1 MLNNPHITC
10 NRTPNINYNM
20 GGLCMKGTI
29 YYQKDRNRYA
39 VSFYIAGR
47 KSPVKVTRYKGEFMY
62 HKAIANKCLA
72 MIQNDWEQAQEGLT
86 RFRIEKYTGKGW
98 TDVIEYFEEW
108 LSTKEKKKPATY
120 KGYKSYFKIWIKPFF
135 KKHPVMLHEIQL
147 DTLDKMLDSIKLSG
161 KGKYNVMNCFHAFM
175 DYAWR
180 ARRIPEVPPFPKKED
195 YELVEPTIVWL
206 PEDRQVKVINAIPE
220 RDQPIFWWLKYHL
233 RRPSEACSIRRTD
246 YDEFNQVFIVRRSVS
261 ARTLVD
267 TTKTEAEHCIPC
279 HSEFLPHMER
289 LLRPVKRVVFKDQR
303 GNDRFLKDEQDSPF
317 LFVNPL
323 ARKNGRRYTG
333 ESLNRIWKA
342 ACEKA
347 GEDID
352 LYSGLKHS
360 SCSQYVNEKGLS
372 VSDLKEITDHA
383 RMESV
388 RKYAKVS
395 VSRKR
400 ELMERKLR
408 VVTTTKLP
416 QVKNE

>member
-1 MLNNPHITC
+1 MLQQSQKYHNG
-10 NRTPNINYNM
+10 TPNNKWGAM
-20 GGLCMKGTI
+20 CMKGTI
-29 YYQKDRNRYA
+29 YFQKDRGRYA

-72 MIQNDWEQAQEGLT
+72 MIQNDWEQAQDGLV

-108 LSTKEKKKPATY
+108 LTTKEKKKPATY
-120 KGYKSYFKIWIKPFF
+120 KGYKSYFRNWIKPFF

-147 DTLDKMLDSIKLSG
+147 DTLDRMLDSIKLSG

-195 YELVEPTIVWL
+195 YELVEPTIKWL
-206 PEDRQVKVINAIPE
+206 PEERQIKIIQAIPE
-220 RDQPIFWWLKYHL
+220 DDQPIFWWLKYHL
-233 RRPSEACSIRRTD
+233 RRPSEACALHKED
-246 YDEFNQVFIVRRSVS
+246 YDVFNDVFIIRRSVS
-261 ARTLVD
+261 ARKIVGS
-267 TTKTEAEHCIPC
+267 TKTEVEHIIPC
-279 HSEFLPHMER
+279 HSEFRPY
-289 LLRPVKRVVFKDQR
+289 LRNLQKSNGTMLFTNKR
-303 GNDRFLKDEQDSPF
+303 
-317 LFVNPL
+317 
-323 ARKNGRRYTG
+323 ARRDNQRYTN
-333 ESLNRIWKA
+333 ESLNRLWHKA
-342 ACEKA
+342 CGVCKES
-347 GEDID
+347 ID

-372 VSDLKEITDHA
+372 ISDLKEITDHA
-383 RMESV
+383 RIESV

-400 ELMERKLR
+400 ELMERKLK
-408 VVTTTKLP
+408 VVEFKKEE
-416 QVKNE
+416 KNG